1 MKEKGV
7 IPRPKHTQKGP
18 KGNNYVLAISIDQYE
33 HAPRL
38 SNCVR
43 DAAAFI
49 DILTSKYDFE
59 PKKEEKQLIFHL
71 ANEQATRRNII
82 RKLTDLKKKVTHE
95 DNLIIYFSGH
105 GETEDN
111 TGFWIPVEAH
121 PDEEADFISTEE
133 IKRKLGAINSFHTF
147 LLVDACFSGSL
158 FSTRK
163 SIRAGVASKK
173 SRWGLT
179 ASHSRE
185 VALDGT
191 PGENSPFAQSL
202 LKILKGSTADLSIHE
217 LSNALIKEVTNDTK
231 DKQTPVFQPLDV
243 KGHELGQY
251 VFYLKEDKEA
261 QLIAEFEGD
270 LKEGIL

>member
-1 MKEKGV
+1 M
-7 IPRPKHTQKGP
+7 
-18 KGNNYVLAISIDQYE
+18 
-33 HAPRL
+33 
-38 SNCVR
+38 
-43 DAAAFI
+43 
-49 DILTSKYDFE
+49 
-59 PKKEEKQLIFHL
+59 
-71 ANEQATRRNII
+71 
-82 RKLTDLKKKVTHE
+82 
-95 DNLIIYFSGH
+95 
-105 GETEDN
+105 
-111 TGFWIPVEAH
+111 
-121 PDEEADFISTEE
+121 
-133 IKRKLGAINSFHTF
+133 
-147 LLVDACFSGSL
+147 
-158 FSTRK
+158 
-163 SIRAGVASKK
+163 ASKK

-202 LKILKGSTADLSIHE
+202 LKIFKGSTADLSIHE

-270 LKEGIL
+270 LKEGILLMESGKVKNAKRYLDGCLLYTSPSPRDATLSRMPSSA